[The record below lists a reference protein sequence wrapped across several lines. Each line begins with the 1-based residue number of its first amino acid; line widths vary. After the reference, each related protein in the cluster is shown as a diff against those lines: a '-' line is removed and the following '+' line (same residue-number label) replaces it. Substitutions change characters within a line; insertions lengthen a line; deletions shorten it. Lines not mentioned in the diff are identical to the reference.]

1 MTSSIRRRFLS
12 RALAH
17 ALALSALGAA
27 AALSLAAP
35 AFAQTFPGKPIT
47 LVVPFVAGGT
57 TDILGRIVAEAMGKR
72 LGQVVL
78 VDNRGGAGGNLGA
91 AMVAKAEPD
100 GYTLLMGYNGT
111 NAINPSLYPKLSW
124 DPINSFSPISLVA
137 RVNNVVVVN
146 PALPINSLQQLVAYA
161 RSNPGKVNYGSAGAG
176 SIFHLAGEMLS
187 QQTGVQMTH
196 VPYKGAAP
204 ALTDLM
210 GGQIDLMFT
219 TIPNALQ
226 HIRTGRLRALGV
238 TGDQRSPLFPDLPTA
253 AEAGYKGMVVDSWFG
268 IFAPHGLQPA
278 VQAKLNQTLR
288 AVLADPEVVR
298 RMKEQGA
305 EPRAS
310 SPAELQ
316 ALLQTDLKSWKAVV
330 TAAKVSLD

>member
-1 MTSSIRRRFLS
+1 
-12 RALAH
+12 
-17 ALALSALGAA
+17 
-27 AALSLAAP
+27 
-35 AFAQTFPGKPIT
+35 
-47 LVVPFVAGGT
+47 
-57 TDILGRIVAEAMGKR
+57 
-72 LGQVVL
+72 
-78 VDNRGGAGGNLGA
+78 
-91 AMVAKAEPD
+91 
-100 GYTLLMGYNGT
+100 
-111 NAINPSLYPKLSW
+111 
-124 DPINSFSPISLVA
+124 
-137 RVNNVVVVN
+137 
-146 PALPINSLQQLVAYA
+146 
-161 RSNPGKVNYGSAGAG
+161 
-176 SIFHLAGEMLS
+176 
-187 QQTGVQMTH
+187 
-196 VPYKGAAP
+196 
-204 ALTDLM
+204 
-210 GGQIDLMFT
+210 MFT

-226 HIRTGRLRALGV
+226 HIKTGRLRALGV
-238 TGDQRSPLFPDLPTA
+238 TGEQRSPLFPELPTA